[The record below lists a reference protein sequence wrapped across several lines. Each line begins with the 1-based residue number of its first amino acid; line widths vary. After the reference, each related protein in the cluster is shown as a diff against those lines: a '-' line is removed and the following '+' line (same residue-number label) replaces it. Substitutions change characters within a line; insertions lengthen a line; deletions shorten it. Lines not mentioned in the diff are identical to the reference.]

1 MNPLTIMKIPALLAA
16 LLTVFLV
23 PARAVDWNSET
34 IRCGNLVYGDNQ
46 TSVCFAETFLADT
59 AKETGL
65 SISPKFERIA
75 LATEEIFNT
84 PLCVFT
90 GEGDFKLKDSERA
103 NLKRY
108 LENGGFILSSPG
120 CSSAPWNAAF
130 HREIAL
136 ALPGYELKEIP
147 MDHEIFSTVH
157 KIKTLTV
164 RGGRTTRLQ
173 GISINGRLAL
183 VHSPEG
189 LNNVSN
195 AKGCCCCGGA
205 EIAEARQVNVN
216 AVAYALLH

>member
-1 MNPLTIMKIPALLAA
+1 MKTILVLTALLLSRA
-16 LLTVFLV
+16 F
-23 PARAVDWNSET
+23 AVDWNTEK

-46 TSVCFAETFLADT
+46 TSVCFAETFLEDA

-65 SISPKFERIA
+65 VIDPKFSRIA
-75 LATEEIFNT
+75 LATDEVFTT

-90 GEGDFKLKDSERA
+90 GEGDFKLKDTERA
-103 NLKRY
+103 NLRRY

-120 CSSAPWNAAF
+120 CSDDSWNRAF
-130 HREIAL
+130 LKEVAL
-136 ALPGYELKEIP
+136 SLPGHELKEIP

-157 KIKTLTV
+157 LVKELNVK
-164 RGGRTTRLQ
+164 GGGTTRLR
-173 GISINGRLAL
+173 GIFINGRLAL

-189 LNNVSN
+189 LNNAAN

-205 EIAEARQVNVN
+205 EVLESKQVNVN